1 MQEFIQS
8 VFSSF
13 AEVKQSSTYICGLL
27 FHEGRKTC
35 ASMARGLSVSVKRF
49 YDSFKD
55 AVQQICTIRSTLV
68 FILNQIKIEDGCPVL
83 VIDGT
88 EIVKVFAKKIDHLAI
103 DYDGVIRRVAQGL
116 SIMVAGIVNQ
126 GNFFPLDFSFWHNQK
141 KPKKSEKK
149 KNKRDKATDP
159 NYKTKIEL
167 AIDLICAY
175 KDLIYFVYVAL
186 DGAFASAEMIGFLEQ
201 EKLKYSMR
209 IARNRKVI
217 INDIEAKLSNHPALK
232 LVRNERSKTAPG
244 FYKGY
249 ACFLT
254 VHKRKKRRGGWE
266 TVYIISN
273 MKLSSKEHVEAY
285 NRRWVIDKSFRSMK
299 QKFGLKDC
307 QMVSGIQQTLH
318 ILRVFLAYSF
328 ATIAKIAKQKNSV
341 EEVLNHFRRF

>member
-1 MQEFIQS
+1 
-8 VFSSF
+8 
-13 AEVKQSSTYICGLL
+13 
-27 FHEGRKTC
+27 
-35 ASMARGLSVSVKRF
+35 
-49 YDSFKD
+49 
-55 AVQQICTIRSTLV
+55 
-68 FILNQIKIEDGCPVL
+68 
-83 VIDGT
+83 
-88 EIVKVFAKKIDHLAI
+88 
-103 DYDGVIRRVAQGL
+103 
-116 SIMVAGIVNQ
+116 
-126 GNFFPLDFSFWHNQK
+126 
-141 KPKKSEKK
+141 
-149 KNKRDKATDP
+149 
-159 NYKTKIEL
+159 
-167 AIDLICAY
+167 
-175 KDLIYFVYVAL
+175 
-186 DGAFASAEMIGFLEQ
+186 MIGFLEQ